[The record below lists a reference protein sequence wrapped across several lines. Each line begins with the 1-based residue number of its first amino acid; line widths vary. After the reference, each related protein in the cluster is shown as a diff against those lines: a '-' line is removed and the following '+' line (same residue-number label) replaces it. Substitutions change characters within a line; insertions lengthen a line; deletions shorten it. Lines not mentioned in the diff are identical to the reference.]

1 MVPERGAVVFPMVK
15 HPFVV
20 GFLVAELQ
28 MMKSEEHDFVPGLS
42 SEEARGIPPGSNMKS
57 WEIETFDDERMRMYK
72 FTSEKKL
79 NAVNICRSL
88 AMAYVMDQVDYLW
101 LNRKYFVT

>member
-1 MVPERGAVVFPMVK
+1 MPEQGAVVFPMVK

-72 FTSEKKL
+72 FTSEQKL